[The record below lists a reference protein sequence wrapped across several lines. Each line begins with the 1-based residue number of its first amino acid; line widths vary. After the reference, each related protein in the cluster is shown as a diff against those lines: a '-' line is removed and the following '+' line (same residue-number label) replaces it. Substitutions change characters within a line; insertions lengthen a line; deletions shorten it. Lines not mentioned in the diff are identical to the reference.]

1 MEGVRNDYTIIFS
14 RYGRN
19 KAMGQA
25 ATRAD
30 TPGGREAGA
39 ERLAAVIKAITGTKP
54 RIRRIKDGKIVIVC
68 YGGIWR
74 ASSASPSSQNPI
86 RGGVAPTWRD
96 EFRLVY
102 VPTCISQI

>member
-19 KAMGQA
+19 KAMA
-25 ATRAD
+25 ATRTDA
-30 TPGGREAGA
+30 PSGREADA
-39 ERLAAVIKAITGTKP
+39 KRLAAVIKAITGTKP

-74 ASSASPSSQNPI
+74 ASSASPSSQKP
-86 RGGVAPTWRD
+86 
-96 EFRLVY
+96 
-102 VPTCISQI
+102 S

>member
-1 MEGVRNDYTIIFS
+1 LLKNRVAAEMEGVRNDYTIIFS

-19 KAMGQA
+19 KAMA
-25 ATRAD
+25 ATMTGA
-30 TPGGREAGA
+30 PGGREADA

-74 ASSASPSSQNPI
+74 ASSASPSSQKP
-86 RGGVAPTWRD
+86 
-96 EFRLVY
+96 
-102 VPTCISQI
+102 S

>member
-1 MEGVRNDYTIIFS
+1 MKNRVAAEMEGVRNDYTIIFS

-19 KAMGQA
+19 KAMA
-25 ATRAD
+25 ATRTDA
-30 TPGGREAGA
+30 PGGREADA

-74 ASSASPSSQNPI
+74 APSASPSSQKP
-86 RGGVAPTWRD
+86 
-96 EFRLVY
+96 
-102 VPTCISQI
+102 S